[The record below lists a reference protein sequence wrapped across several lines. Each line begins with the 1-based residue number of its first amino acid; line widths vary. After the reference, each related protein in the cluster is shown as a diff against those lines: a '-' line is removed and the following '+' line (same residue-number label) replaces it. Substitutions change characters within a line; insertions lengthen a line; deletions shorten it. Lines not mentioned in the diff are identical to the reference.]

1 MHALELR
8 ETRFR
13 LEKALAKLDEDSDT
27 DAIEQRI
34 ADLQAVCEH
43 DHFDEDPAKGWR
55 CRDCGLTR
63 DPEPQPDSDEP
74 PAEPASATAG

>member
-13 LEKALAKLDEDSDT
+13 LEKALAKLGEDSDT
-27 DAIEQRI
+27 EAIEQQI

-43 DHFDEDPAKGWR
+43 GHFDEDPAKGWR

-63 DPEPQPDSDEP
+63 DPEPLPDTDQQSVD
-74 PAEPASATAG
+74 PASATAG